1 MSIGR
6 CRAPAAARRGCEA
19 GFTLIELLVVIVIVG
34 ILVAVALPSLLSQRE
49 KATDAAAKA
58 VVRTAETA
66 AEAYSTEHSGFYGG
80 MSVAALQ
87 AIEPAL
93 KDKSNAELIL
103 AESLGEGHGYI
114 VESKTLGNSDAF
126 TIERTATG
134 ETVRSCAPE
143 AHGGCLKGGHW

>member
-6 CRAPAAARRGCEA
+6 CRAAAAAYRGCEA
-19 GFTLIELLVVIVIVG
+19 GFTLIELLVVVLIVG
-34 ILVAVALPSLLSQRE
+34 ILAAVALPSFLSQTG

-58 VVRTAETA
+58 VVRSAETA
-66 AEAYSTEHSGFYGG
+66 AEAYSTDHSGFYGG
-80 MSVAALQ
+80 MSIAQLQ
-87 AIEPAL
+87 AIEPTL
-93 KDKSNAELIL
+93 KDKSNAELVL
-103 AESLGEGHGYI
+103 AEALGEGHGYI
-114 VESKTLGNSDAF
+114 VESKSVGNSDTF

>member
-6 CRAPAAARRGCEA
+6 CRAASAPYRRCAA
-19 GFTLIELLVVIVIVG
+19 GFTLIELLVVVLIVG
-34 ILVAVALPSLLSQRE
+34 ILAAVALPSFLSQSE

-58 VVRTAETA
+58 VVRSAETA
-66 AEAYSTEHSGFYGG
+66 AEAYSTDHSGFYGG
-80 MSVAALQ
+80 MSIAQLQ
-87 AIEPAL
+87 AIEPTL

-103 AESLGEGHGYI
+103 AEALGEGHGYI
-114 VESKTLGNSDAF
+114 VESKSVGNSDTY